1 MSAPVARASP
11 SEGTCEV
18 IDFHVHV
25 WRSRRDLPA
34 IIWDTFPGV
43 RRQTDY
49 VEAAG
54 RPEYFEQHVWPGVW
68 DPDGSKLL
76 ASMDEAGVDRAV
88 VMPMD
93 FGLALGDDT
102 MTSIEEKNEGLAA
115 IASRQER
122 LVSFVGVDPRRPK
135 ALEIIDIAV
144 NQWGAKGIKLYP
156 PTGWYPDDRRHY
168 GVYELAGTLGVPVA
182 FHTGTARYP
191 LKGLTGHPMHI
202 DAVAADFPDLT
213 IVMLHGSWNFNWM
226 EEAVAFA
233 ALKPNLHIEL
243 GGWQDL
249 LEIRPSRF
257 MRMLADA
264 VTRLGAERIL
274 FGSDHTGLRRNV
286 GYRDWLAAFTGHS
299 DAADELGF
307 AMTPEEV
314 ELVVGGNAARILNLP
329 AEEDQA

>member
-1 MSAPVARASP
+1 MSSREEASR
-11 SEGTCEV
+11 SHEV

-34 IIWDTFPGV
+34 QIWDTFPGV

-54 RPEYFEQHVWPGVW
+54 RPEYFEEHVWPGVW
-68 DPDGSKLL
+68 DPDGSNLL
-76 ASMDEAGVDRAV
+76 ASMTEAGVDRAV

-102 MTSIEEKNEGLAA
+102 MTLIEEKNEGLAA
-115 IASRQER
+115 IASGQPR
-122 LVSFVGVDPRRPK
+122 LVSFVGVDPRRTQ
-135 ALEIIDIAV
+135 ALELIDAAV
-144 NQWGAKGIKLYP
+144 TLWGAKGIKLYP
-156 PTGWYPDDRRHY
+156 PTGWYPDDRSYY
-168 GVYELAGTLGVPVA
+168 GLYELAGTLGVPVA
-182 FHTGTARYP
+182 FHTGMARYP

-226 EEAVAFA
+226 EESVAFA

-249 LEIRPSRF
+249 LQIRPGRF
-257 MRMLADA
+257 MRVVGDL
-264 VTRLGAERIL
+264 VTRVGAERIL

-286 GYRDWLAAFTGHS
+286 GYAQWRATFAGLG
-299 DAADELGF
+299 DAAEELGTTVT
-307 AMTPEEV
+307 AGEV
-314 ELVVGGNAARILNLP
+314 ALIVGGNAARILNLSGG
-329 AEEDQA
+329 AEQP